1 MSTLLGNGQRANKPV
16 TRLYD
21 PANAQVLEGHK
32 WQIRYGDKSSASGK
46 VYLDKVA
53 IGELSVPKQA
63 VEAAT
68 NMSASFTRGGSMDG
82 LLGLASGKLNTIKP
96 KAQATWFENVRKQL
110 AEPVFT
116 CMLKRHAAGVFDFG
130 FIDNTKYK
138 GDIAYSTVKGQRGFW
153 DFSISGYAVD
163 TGSTTPITAS
173 AIVDTGSSLWY
184 APSELVNAYWKKVP
198 GAGFSAM
205 QSGWTFPC
213 SAKLPDIGIV
223 VAGKKLIIAGTNMNY
238 QSVGASTCFGGLQR
252 NTNMPFS
259 IFGDVFLKGLYVIFE
274 QKPGSTQRIGFAQ
287 GTY

>member
-1 MSTLLGNGQRANKPV
+1 MSTLLGNIQRANKPV

-21 PANAQVLEGHK
+21 PGNAQVLEGHK

-116 CMLKRHAAGVFDFG
+116 CMLKRHAAGAFDFG

-138 GDIAYSTVKGQRGFW
+138 GEIAYSTVKGQRGFW
-153 DFSISGYAVD
+153 DFSISGYAIES
-163 TGSTTPITAS
+163 GSTTTIA
-173 AIVDTGSSLWY
+173 AMAFADTGSSL
-184 APSELVNAYWKKVP
+184 
-198 GAGFSAM
+198 
-205 QSGWTFPC
+205 
-213 SAKLPDIGIV
+213 
-223 VAGKKLIIAGTNMNY
+223 
-238 QSVGASTCFGGLQR
+238 
-252 NTNMPFS
+252 
-259 IFGDVFLKGLYVIFE
+259 
-274 QKPGSTQRIGFAQ
+274 
-287 GTY
+287 